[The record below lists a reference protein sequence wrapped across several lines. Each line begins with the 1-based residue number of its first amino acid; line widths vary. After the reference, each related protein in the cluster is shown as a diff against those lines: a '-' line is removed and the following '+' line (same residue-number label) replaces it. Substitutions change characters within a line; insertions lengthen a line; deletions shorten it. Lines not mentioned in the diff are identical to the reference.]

1 MFPWTAPNSGRHRQH
16 GNLRLPNSGALSKRF
31 FRWHRYK
38 FSIDF
43 GYRQNVDSCQTN
55 FEFDSEQRRPHLTCH
70 LVTPFIFRNENAAKW
85 LSRFFLAGP
94 AVSPVEVFLFGS
106 ESLRRSEF

>member
-1 MFPWTAPNSGRHRQH
+1 MVGAGGLEPPIALSWRERFIREALQAAGA
-16 GNLRLPNSGALSKRF
+16 ALSKRF

-43 GYRQNVDSCQTN
+43 GRWQNVDSCQAN

-85 LSRFFLAGP
+85 LSRFFLAGT
-94 AVSPVEVFLFGS
+94 AVSA
-106 ESLRRSEF
+106 RTR